1 MKKYIKENK
10 NTFIILAIILII
22 LAFIFYWFQ
31 LRPTNIKKNCSQK
44 ITTIPADAGVTK
56 EQAELNAKE
65 FEKCKL
71 KFPEIP
77 FTGEGVNSFFIFMH
91 LESMK
96 NKLYD
101 KQREE
106 IDKCYDLSRNIVERD
121 PSPERKVIGTE
132 SNENKYNQCLR
143 QHGL

>member
-77 FTGEGVNSFFIFMH
+77 FTGEGQEGFNVFMA
-91 LESMK
+91 LSMK